1 MLDVGT
7 MTHVPGGPKSLR
19 GVLNLRGH
27 VVPVYDLRIPFE
39 LPIDPQPTR
48 APSVL
53 MVEAAAGQDAHVTGL
68 LVDRVFDVLEFTP
81 EEIQPAPQLGLGK
94 ATPYVRGLIRH
105 QDGFLLVLDVDCVF
119 ALLESLNATSTVGA
133 SDVAPTDPPPSTS
146 PEPWSE
152 TDFAP
157 ILAFL
162 QHQIGITLEPHR
174 MGLLQARLRSRLQAK
189 CLTSFTQFC
198 ERVLKLDPS
207 GPGTQLLIDLSTVNH
222 TAFFREPTHF
232 TRLTEHI
239 SVLLRS
245 GSTTPIRIW
254 SAGCSTGQ
262 EPYSIA
268 MVIAETIPSLSPQ
281 RVEIWASDLSLEV
294 LKTAASAI
302 YNENDV
308 KGVAPARLRRFFLL
322 VEARA
327 TVRTGSS
334 RRCATSSSSATST
347 SATQTGRYRPISI
360 SFSAATFRSISPRR
374 SD

>member
-1 MLDVGT
+1 M
-7 MTHVPGGPKSLR
+7 
-19 GVLNLRGH
+19 
-27 VVPVYDLRIPFE
+27 
-39 LPIDPQPTR
+39 
-48 APSVL
+48 
-53 MVEAAAGQDAHVTGL
+53 
-68 LVDRVFDVLEFTP
+68 
-81 EEIQPAPQLGLGK
+81 
-94 ATPYVRGLIRH
+94 
-105 QDGFLLVLDVDCVF
+105 
-119 ALLESLNATSTVGA
+119 
-133 SDVAPTDPPPSTS
+133 APTDPPPSTP

-232 TRLTEHI
+232 TKLTEHI
-239 SVLLRS
+239 AALLRS
-245 GSTTPIRIW
+245 GPTTPIRIW

-308 KGVAPARLRRFFLL
+308 KGVAPARLRRFFLRGRGPRNGSYRIVPELRDLIKFRHIDLRHSNWPLPADFHLIFCRNVSIYFAEEERL
-322 VEARA
+322 VLMNRLARHLQPGGWLA
-327 TVRTGSS
+327 MGNGEIL
-334 RRCATSSSSATST
+334 SAVPASLRKL
-347 SATQTGRYRPISI
+347 SPSI
-360 SFSAATFRSISPRR
+360 YGKEM
-374 SD
+374 